1 MYLPMGQSVHEV
13 DSADAKRPVPQSL
26 QKCALYSVLNEPGRQ
41 LLQTAGNA
49 ARNLP
54 GTHAGV
60 GATVGAGVAVA
71 VGAAVVSSS
80 VVGACVGHFV
90 G

>member
-26 QKCALYSVLNEPGRQ
+26 QNCALYSVLNEPGRQ
-41 LLQTAGNA
+41 LLQIAGNA

-60 GATVGAGVAVA
+60 GATVGAGVAV
-71 VGAAVVSSS
+71 GAAVVSSS
-80 VVGACVGHFV
+80 GVGACVGHFV